1 MKVMSNIRTP
11 ESIKEMTDMEKMAS
25 GMQSKRYDRDENIWY
40 KQDYLGTEGLS
51 EYAASML
58 LQESSVPHV
67 VYNPCSFMMGNRE
80 VIGCKSD
87 NFLNDGERLVSIYE
101 LIEQELHIDI
111 TKEISHMEDVED
123 RIKFFVDTVV
133 NLTGYEK
140 FGEYLTN
147 LLQLDAVTKNDDRH
161 FNNISFIQ
169 DQEGN
174 YRPAPIYDNGSAFL
188 SDKYTY
194 GENLTED
201 QIIKEMDG
209 VLAKPFSLDF
219 DEQLDICEKLYPSTI
234 QLKKNVVLDDKM
246 LSKYYR
252 EEDIVVVKEII
263 SQAQRKYSYLF
274 TDNKIQEANT
284 ERV

>member
-11 ESIKEMTDMEKMAS
+11 ESIKETTDMEKMAS

>member
-11 ESIKEMTDMEKMAS
+11 ESIKETTDMEKMAS

-87 NFLNDGERLVSIYE
+87 NFLNDGERLVSTYE

-111 TKEISHMEDVED
+111 AKEISHMEDVED

-161 FNNISFIQ
+161 FNNIAVIFLFMFPPSPSLNIKKTPL
-169 DQEGN
+169 
-174 YRPAPIYDNGSAFL
+174 RPSGKVMS
-188 SDKYTY
+188 
-194 GENLTED
+194 
-201 QIIKEMDG
+201 
-209 VLAKPFSLDF
+209 
-219 DEQLDICEKLYPSTI
+219 
-234 QLKKNVVLDDKM
+234 
-246 LSKYYR
+246 
-252 EEDIVVVKEII
+252 
-263 SQAQRKYSYLF
+263 
-274 TDNKIQEANT
+274 
-284 ERV
+284 

>member
-11 ESIKEMTDMEKMAS
+11 ESIKETTDMEKMAS

-87 NFLNDGERLVSIYE
+87 NFLNDGERLVSTYE

-111 TKEISHMEDVED
+111 AKEIAHMEDVED

-234 QLKKNVVLDDKM
+234 QLKKNVVLDEEM
-246 LSKYYR
+246 LSKFYK
-252 EEDIVVVKEII
+252 EEDIAVVKEIV

-274 TDNKIQEANT
+274 IDSKTQESNIEKI
-284 ERV
+284 